1 MWTCDQHLWKNLQNE
16 GKMHMGSSLKEEKCH
31 CNRTNSAYLFIYFK
45 LVAFSGVNSDVLNSA
60 HFLLCE
66 HLSKWLKQS

>member
-1 MWTCDQHLWKNLQNE
+1 
-16 GKMHMGSSLKEEKCH
+16 MHMGSSLKEEKCH